1 MTHSLQDFAGKV
13 AFVTG
18 AGGGIGRAAA
28 ALFAA
33 RGAAVAVVDIKAELC
48 AETVALITKA
58 GGRAIAIAADVTSE
72 EAVAAAVKKCVT
84 DLGGLHCAFNNAGV
98 NSPQFAFHEMAKAEW
113 DRMIAINL
121 TSVFLCMKHEIAH
134 MLNAGGGSIVNTASG
149 AGIVPAAGLP
159 HYTAAKHGVL
169 GLVKVA
175 AQEYARRGIR
185 VNAICPGVTD
195 TPMMQ
200 AYIKG
205 NAQLEAAMN
214 ATLPIGRMGRP
225 DEMAQAAVW
234 LCSDAASFVSGESMM
249 VDGASVCR

>member
-1 MTHSLQDFAGKV
+1 MTERNFTGKV

-28 ALFAA
+28 ELFAA
-33 RGAAVAVVDIKAELC
+33 RGANVAAVDVNADIC
-48 AETVALITKA
+48 AETVERITQA
-58 GGRAIAIAADVTSE
+58 GGRAIAITADVTSE
-72 EAVAAAVKKCVT
+72 DAVSAALKRCIAEF
-84 DLGGLHCAFNNAGV
+84 GGLHCAFNNAGV
-98 NSPQFAFHEMAKAEW
+98 NSPQFAFHEMDKAEW

-134 MLNAGGGSIVNTASG
+134 MLTAGGGAIVNTASG
-149 AGIVPAAGLP
+149 AGVVPAAGLP

-200 AYIKG
+200 TYIRG
-205 NAQLEAAMN
+205 NTELEAAMN

-234 LCSDAASFVSGESMM
+234 LCSDAASFVSGESMF